1 MKMFSFLCLLLCL
14 IRMER
19 VWMWRV
25 HVTNVLKHCSIH
37 LFLVLMLILF
47 LMYKIIFS
55 HLKLPLSFVY
65 FGVQQQ
71 FICLTLVDCENDS
84 KVSSLTSVVSQSE
97 CDARWRHFTVPW
109 ISTHPSHLLFL
120 FITSYVT
127 CLVLSFFFCL
137 FINLLRCC
145 CSSIQCHRK
154 SELQLKCCR
163 NIKWIFILPRLQ
175 LRNITRGW
183 VQVFWARCL
192 RLLHVHD
199 TFSTRK
205 KNLLNFTTWLM
216 FVLFHKY
223 VVEFW
228 LECFCSNVHNK
239 RRVWYVWSFCCAQ
252 ILFLKWT
259 LCSFCLFYFI
269 IKTQEFLM
277 FC

>member
-1 MKMFSFLCLLLCL
+1 MFSFLCLLLCL

-97 CDARWRHFTVPW
+97 CDARWRHFTVLW

-127 CLVLSFFFCL
+127 CLVLSFFSVF
-137 FINLLRCC
+137 
-145 CSSIQCHRK
+145 SSTCWDVVV
-154 SELQLKCCR
+154 LQ
-163 NIKWIFILPRLQ
+163 
-175 LRNITRGW
+175 
-183 VQVFWARCL
+183 
-192 RLLHVHD
+192 
-199 TFSTRK
+199 
-205 KNLLNFTTWLM
+205 
-216 FVLFHKY
+216 
-223 VVEFW
+223 
-228 LECFCSNVHNK
+228 SNVTERANCS
-239 RRVWYVWSFCCAQ
+239 WSVAE
-252 ILFLKWT
+252 T
-259 LCSFCLFYFI
+259 SNEYLFYPVFN
-269 IKTQEFLM
+269 
-277 FC
+277 